1 MVTVKRERRKN
12 KRERESSVGNT
23 TGTRFGNGTEHYGN
37 ARNEGNITGTC
48 SVPPR
53 KMLQLTL
60 AIPGE
65 QLVMPGCGEEDPA
78 KLVRPQR

>member
-1 MVTVKRERRKN
+1 MMIVTVLVMVTVKRERRKN

-48 SVPPR
+48 SR
-53 KMLQLTL
+53 HSKNL
-60 AIPGE
+60 AHTY
-65 QLVMPGCGEEDPA
+65 
-78 KLVRPQR
+78 KLAHRRTS